1 MQIPLMTDAGSAG
14 LFYNVDENPNFEK
27 ENG

>member
-1 MQIPLMTDAGSAG
+1 MTDAGSAG